1 MGGTAISSCTA
12 ALLCSSAAPLLLIFC
27 SALLLRC
34 SVFSSSAARL
44 CRDEFAVQPC
54 STGGWRVRVGG
65 GIFIFFMI
73 RWWALALLSSFLLS
87 NVLPIFSS
95 LAKVQP
101 TH

>member
-1 MGGTAISSCTA
+1 
-12 ALLCSSAAPLLLIFC
+12 
-27 SALLLRC
+27 
-34 SVFSSSAARL
+34 
-44 CRDEFAVQPC
+44 VQPC